1 MDLDKLKKII
11 EMFNE
16 GGLTKLKIK
25 GVEGDF
31 EELELKKEQP
41 AVPIAAP
48 VPQLVAVAPEPAAA
62 EPSESAVVPGGEE
75 ELVYVVAPLVGT
87 FYTASSPEL
96 PPYVKV
102 GDHVDMG
109 TIVCIVEA
117 MKVMNEIESEHVGTI
132 VKVLVENAQPVEY
145 GQNLFVIRPS

>member
-16 GGLTKLKIK
+16 GGLTKLKIR

-31 EELELKKEQP
+31 EELELKKDQP
-41 AVPIAAP
+41 AAPIAAP
-48 VPQLVAVAPEPAAA
+48 VPQPVAAAPEPAAT
-62 EPSESAVVPGGEE
+62 EPSKPTVVPKGEE
-75 ELVYVVAPLVGT
+75 ELVYVVSPLVGT
-87 FYTASSPEL
+87 FYTAPSPES

-102 GDHVDMG
+102 GDHVDSG

-117 MKVMNEIESEHVGTI
+117 MKVMNEIESECVGTI

-145 GQNLFVIRPS
+145 GQKLFAIKPG